1 MNGIL
6 NVYKPKGL
14 TSHDVVDEIRKKLN
28 IRKVGHAGTL
38 DPFAEGVLIIGF
50 GHSTRLLEYFKDL
63 KKRYYVKAILGL
75 ITETFDITG
84 EVKEEKNCNK
94 SAKEIIEA
102 INSFKGKYLQVPP
115 AYSAKKYK
123 GERLYKLA
131 REGKIISLPPREV
144 EIYNIENIKVN
155 PPYFSFEVEVS
166 TGTYIR
172 SLCMDIGY
180 KLSCGATA
188 VELVRTNIG
197 DFNIKNSINPF
208 EKSREEILSHL
219 MNPIKVLNLPKVVIY
234 KDYVEKIFNG
244 IQPTLEFVKE
254 IINDF
259 KKGNDVMLVCDEKLI
274 AIAKAERN
282 SSFFETLRKESRL
295 RERIFSL
302 KKVFKEAKF
311 WK

>member
-219 MNPIKVLNLPKVVIY
+219 MSPVKVLNLPKVVIY

-311 WK
+311 

>member
-38 DPFAEGVLIIGF
+38 DPFAEGVLIIGL
-50 GHSTRLLEYFKDL
+50 GHSTRLLEYFKDF

-84 EVKEEKNCNK
+84 EVKKEKNCNK

-219 MNPIKVLNLPKVVIY
+219 MSPVKVLNLPKVVIY

-311 WK
+311 

>member
-1 MNGIL
+1 MDGIL
-6 NVYKPKGL
+6 NIYKPKGL
-14 TSHDVVDEIRKKLN
+14 TSHDLVDEIRKKLK
-28 IRKVGHAGTL
+28 IKKVGHAGTL
-38 DPFAEGVLIIGF
+38 DPFAEGVLIVGL
-50 GHSTRLLEYFKDL
+50 GQATRLLEYFKNL
-63 KKRYYVKAILGL
+63 SKKYYVKAILGL

-84 EVKEEKNCNK
+84 EVKEEKNCNITTEK
-94 SAKEIIEA
+94 LIEV

-155 PPYFSFEVEVS
+155 LPYFSFEVEVS
-166 TGTYIR
+166 PGTYIR

-188 VELVRTNIG
+188 VELLRTNIG
-197 DFNIKNSINPF
+197 NFNIKNSINPF
-208 EKSREEILSHL
+208 EKSKEEILVHL
-219 MNPIKVLNLPKVVIY
+219 IDPVKVLNLPKVVIY

-244 IQPTLEFVKE
+244 VQPTLEFVKE

-282 SSFFETLRKESRL
+282 SSFFETLRRENRL
-295 RERIFSL
+295 RERVFSL
-302 KKVFKEAKF
+302 KKVFREEKF
-311 WK
+311 

>member
-38 DPFAEGVLIIGF
+38 DPFAEGVLIIGL
-50 GHSTRLLEYFKDL
+50 GHSTRLLEYFKDF

-219 MNPIKVLNLPKVVIY
+219 MNPIKVLNLP
-234 KDYVEKIFNG
+234 
-244 IQPTLEFVKE
+244 
-254 IINDF
+254 
-259 KKGNDVMLVCDEKLI
+259 
-274 AIAKAERN
+274 
-282 SSFFETLRKESRL
+282 
-295 RERIFSL
+295 
-302 KKVFKEAKF
+302 
-311 WK
+311 

>member
-38 DPFAEGVLIIGF
+38 DPFAEGVLIIGL
-50 GHSTRLLEYFKDL
+50 GHSTRLLEYFKDF

-123 GERLYKLA
+123 GKRLYKLA

-311 WK
+311 

>member
-6 NVYKPKGL
+6 NAYKPKGI

-38 DPFAEGVLIIGF
+38 DPFAEGVLVIGV
-50 GHSTRLLEYFKDL
+50 GSSTRLLEYFKDL
-63 KKRYYVKAILGL
+63 KKRYYVKAILGV

-84 EVKEEKNCNK
+84 EVKEEKICNK
-94 SAKEIIEA
+94 TEEEVIEA

-131 REGKIISLPPREV
+131 REGKIISLPPKEV
-144 EIYNIENIKVN
+144 EIFNIENIKVEM
-155 PPYFSFEVEVS
+155 PYFSFEVEVS
-166 TGTYIR
+166 PGTYIR

-188 VELVRTNIG
+188 VELIRKKIG
-197 DFNIKNSINPF
+197 AFDIKDSINPF
-208 EKSREEILSHL
+208 EKSKEEILQHL
-219 MNPIKVLNLPKVVIY
+219 IPPEEILNLPKVVIY

-244 IQPTLEFVKE
+244 IQPTLEFIKE
-254 IINDF
+254 IQSDF
-259 KKGNDVMLVCDEKLI
+259 KKGNDVMLMCEGKLI
-274 AIAKAERN
+274 AIATAERN
-282 SSFFETLRKESRL
+282 SSFLETLKKENRI
-295 RERIFSL
+295 RERIFTL
-302 KKVFKEAKF
+302 KKVFKEAKT
-311 WK
+311 

>member
-188 VELVRTNIG
+188 IELVRTNIG

-219 MNPIKVLNLPKVVIY
+219 MNPVKVLNLPKVVIY

-311 WK
+311 

>member
-38 DPFAEGVLIIGF
+38 DPFAEGVLIIGL
-50 GHSTRLLEYFKDL
+50 GHSTRLLEYFKDF

-123 GERLYKLA
+123 GKRLYKLA

-197 DFNIKNSINPF
+197 NFNIKNSINPF

-219 MNPIKVLNLPKVVIY
+219 MSPVKVLNLPKVVIY

-311 WK
+311 

>member
-311 WK
+311 

>member
-38 DPFAEGVLIIGF
+38 DPFAEGVLIIGL
-50 GHSTRLLEYFKDL
+50 GHSTRLLEYFKDF

-219 MNPIKVLNLPKVVIY
+219 MSPVKVLNLPKVVIY

-311 WK
+311 

>member
-50 GHSTRLLEYFKDL
+50 GHSTRLLEYFKDF

-123 GERLYKLA
+123 GKRLYKLA

-311 WK
+311 

>member
-38 DPFAEGVLIIGF
+38 DPFAEGVLIIGL
-50 GHSTRLLEYFKDL
+50 GHSTRLLEYFKDF

-219 MNPIKVLNLPKVVIY
+219 MNPVKVLNLPKVVIY

-311 WK
+311 

>member
-38 DPFAEGVLIIGF
+38 DPFAEGVLIIGL

-123 GERLYKLA
+123 GKRLYKLA

-311 WK
+311 

>member
-50 GHSTRLLEYFKDL
+50 GHSTRLLEYFKDF

-219 MNPIKVLNLPKVVIY
+219 MNPVKVLNLPKVVIY

-311 WK
+311 

>member
-38 DPFAEGVLIIGF
+38 DPFAEGVLIIGL

-219 MNPIKVLNLPKVVIY
+219 MNPVKVLNLPKVVIY

-311 WK
+311 

>member
-38 DPFAEGVLIIGF
+38 DPFAEGVLIIGL
-50 GHSTRLLEYFKDL
+50 GHSTRLLEYFKDF

-123 GERLYKLA
+123 GKRLYKLA

-219 MNPIKVLNLPKVVIY
+219 MSPVKVLNLPKVVIY

-311 WK
+311 

>member
-38 DPFAEGVLIIGF
+38 DPFAEGVLIIGL
-50 GHSTRLLEYFKDL
+50 GHSTRLLEYFKDF

>member
-38 DPFAEGVLIIGF
+38 DPFAEGVLIIGL
-50 GHSTRLLEYFKDL
+50 GHSTRLLEYFKDF

-123 GERLYKLA
+123 GKRLYKLA

-219 MNPIKVLNLPKVVIY
+219 MNPVKVLNLPKVVIY

-311 WK
+311 

>member
-188 VELVRTNIG
+188 IELVRTNIG

-219 MNPIKVLNLPKVVIY
+219 MNPVKVLNLPKVVIY

>member
-123 GERLYKLA
+123 GKRLYKLA

-219 MNPIKVLNLPKVVIY
+219 MNPVKVLNLPKVVIY

-311 WK
+311 

>member
-219 MNPIKVLNLPKVVIY
+219 MNPVKVLNLPKVVIY

-311 WK
+311 

>member
-38 DPFAEGVLIIGF
+38 DPFAEGVLIIGL

-123 GERLYKLA
+123 GKRLYKLA

-219 MNPIKVLNLPKVVIY
+219 MNPVKVLNLPKVVIY

-311 WK
+311 

>member
-38 DPFAEGVLIIGF
+38 DPFAEGVLIIGL

-311 WK
+311 

>member
-38 DPFAEGVLIIGF
+38 DPFAEGVLIIGL
-50 GHSTRLLEYFKDL
+50 GHSTRLLEYFKDF

-311 WK
+311 

>member
-38 DPFAEGVLIIGF
+38 DPFAEGVLIIGL

-219 MNPIKVLNLPKVVIY
+219 MSPVKVLNLPKVVIY

-311 WK
+311 

>member
-38 DPFAEGVLIIGF
+38 DPFAEGVLIIGL
-50 GHSTRLLEYFKDL
+50 GHSTRLLEYFKDF

-123 GERLYKLA
+123 GKRLYKLA

-219 MNPIKVLNLPKVVIY
+219 MSPVKVLNLPKVVIY

>member
-38 DPFAEGVLIIGF
+38 DPFAEGVLIIGL

-219 MNPIKVLNLPKVVIY
+219 MSPVKVLNLPKVVIY

>member
-14 TSHDVVDEIRKKLN
+14 TSHDVVDVIRKKLN

-38 DPFAEGVLIIGF
+38 DPFAEGVLIIGL
-50 GHSTRLLEYFKDL
+50 GHSTRLLEYFKDF

-123 GERLYKLA
+123 GKRLYKLA

-219 MNPIKVLNLPKVVIY
+219 MNPVKVLNLPKVVIY

-311 WK
+311 